1 MGTSSGRRHGLV
13 VAALLLSALAWPI
26 QALAQGAQA
35 SIAGV
40 VKDASGDVVPGVTV
54 EVSSPTLIEKVRTGQ
69 TDGRGFYRIIDLPG
83 GTYTVTFT
91 LQGFSTVK
99 RVDVQL
105 EGAFAATINA
115 DLAVGAVTE
124 TVTVTSDTPIV
135 NVQSAVRED
144 VFRRD
149 VITSLPIS
157 RDWFSLATLI
167 PGVNVGGLT
176 SGQDTGGLNLG
187 EIVTT
192 FSVGGGSQ
200 AFGSRGFGEGRLQVD
215 GLSTGG
221 SRFGS
226 G

>member
-1 MGTSSGRRHGLV
+1 MGTSPWRRHGLV
-13 VAALLLSALAWPI
+13 VAALLVSALAWPI
-26 QALAQGAQA
+26 HALAQGAQA

-54 EVSSPTLIEKVRTGQ
+54 EVSSPALIEKVRTGQ

-83 GTYTVTFT
+83 GTYTVSFT

-99 RVDVQL
+99 RLDVQL

-115 DLAVGAVTE
+115 DLTVGAVTE

-157 RDWFSLATLI
+157 RDWRSI
-167 PGVNVGGLT
+167 
-176 SGQDTGGLNLG
+176 
-187 EIVTT
+187 
-192 FSVGGGSQ
+192 
-200 AFGSRGFGEGRLQVD
+200 RRK
-215 GLSTGG
+215 
-221 SRFGS
+221 
-226 G
+226 